1 MKIISLNIW
10 GGRIETEFQNFLK
23 KYSDTDVFCF
33 QEVYKDP
40 TTEMMATPYA
50 HIANL
55 NSFYTIEKLL
65 PNHQLIFH
73 PSFLD
78 SYGVCM
84 AVKKSVEIIKSG
96 ELFIFKHK
104 GYVPEVDLGRHARN
118 LQYAAIKLTPNSKPI
133 TIINVHGLWNGQG
146 KTDSDERL
154 EQSEAMSNFIKSL
167 DTEIIMCGDFN
178 LRPDT
183 QSISIIEQTGIKNLI
198 KQYNISST
206 RTSLYPHPEKYADY
220 IFISPGIKELEFK
233 VLPDETSDHSALMIT
248 I

>member
-1 MKIISLNIW
+1 MKIITLNTW
-10 GGRIETEFQNFLK
+10 GGRVEDEFANFLK

-40 TTEMMATPYA
+40 TPEMLQTHYA

-65 PNHQLIFH
+65 PDHELIFH

-78 SYGVCM
+78 CYGICI
-84 AVKKSVEIIKSG
+84 ALKKPAEILKSG

-104 GYVPEVDLGRHARN
+104 GYVPEGDLGRHARN
-118 LQYAAIKLTPNSKPI
+118 LQYATIKLTPDSKPL
-133 TIINVHGLWNGQG
+133 TIINVHGLWTGQG
-146 KTDSDERL
+146 KTDSNDRL
-154 EQSEAMSNFIKSL
+154 EQSNIISNFIKSL
-167 DTEIIMCGDFN
+167 NTEIIMCGDFN

-183 QSISIIEQTGIKNLI
+183 QSMSIIEQAGVKNLI
-198 KQYNISST
+198 KEYNISST
-206 RTSLYPHPEKYADY
+206 RTSLYTKSEKYADY
-220 IFISPGIKELEFK
+220 IFISDNLKESEFK
-233 VLPDETSDHSALMIT
+233 VLPDEASDHSALMLT